1 MSAFEQSYL
10 MAKTLQY
17 RKKALLT
24 VFILL
29 VANLT
34 NFTYAQSWNEIIK
47 TVASDRAN
55 FDAYG
60 YSVAISG
67 DYAVVGAV
75 SEDEDAAGGNTL
87 SSAGAAYILQNNAGI
102 WTEVQKIT
110 ASDREANA
118 QFGFSVAIDGDY
130 AIISARL
137 EDKDASGGN
146 TISNSG
152 AAYLFE
158 NNAGTW
164 AEVQKIVASD
174 RGAND
179 YFGHSVSISG
189 NYAVVG
195 AYYEDQD
202 ASGSN
207 TLTNSGSAYIFE
219 NNAGTW
225 TQTQKIVASD
235 RGANDYFGHSVSI
248 SSNFALVGAYW
259 EDEDATGGNT
269 VFNSGSAYIYENN
282 AGTWTQTQKI
292 VASDRSSGGQFG
304 FSVEIDGN
312 YAIIGANYEDL
323 DEAGG
328 NLLSNAGSAY
338 IFENN
343 SGTWMEMQK
352 IVASDRGTS
361 DQFGF
366 SVAINGNYLVV
377 GAFFED
383 EDAIGANT
391 ITNSGSAYIFENNAG
406 VWTQTQKIVGSD
418 RGPGANDV
426 FGTSVALSGDFA
438 IVGARSED
446 EDALGGNTLSN
457 SGATYIFNR
466 TSPLPIELVYFNA
479 QSTNNRSVSL
489 EWETAT
495 EVNNDFFTIER
506 SKFGLDWEL
515 IDTIRGAGNSTTTL
529 TYKITDLNPY
539 YGTSYYRLKQTD
551 FDGQFEY
558 ADIKSVDL
566 GSDKPFNINV
576 YPNPNTGTFTLESES
591 ICENY
596 TIMNAQGRIV
606 NSGIIEN
613 QHETISLEEEV
624 VGVYYLSVEN
634 RTLKIVKQ

>member
-1 MSAFEQSYL
+1 
-10 MAKTLQY
+10 
-17 RKKALLT
+17 
-24 VFILL
+24 
-29 VANLT
+29 
-34 NFTYAQSWNEIIK
+34 
-47 TVASDRAN
+47 
-55 FDAYG
+55 
-60 YSVAISG
+60 
-67 DYAVVGAV
+67 
-75 SEDEDAAGGNTL
+75 
-87 SSAGAAYILQNNAGI
+87 
-102 WTEVQKIT
+102 
-110 ASDREANA
+110 
-118 QFGFSVAIDGDY
+118 
-130 AIISARL
+130 
-137 EDKDASGGN
+137 
-146 TISNSG
+146 
-152 AAYLFE
+152 
-158 NNAGTW
+158 
-164 AEVQKIVASD
+164 
-174 RGAND
+174 
-179 YFGHSVSISG
+179 
-189 NYAVVG
+189 
-195 AYYEDQD
+195 
-202 ASGSN
+202 
-207 TLTNSGSAYIFE
+207 
-219 NNAGTW
+219 
-225 TQTQKIVASD
+225 
-235 RGANDYFGHSVSI
+235 
-248 SSNFALVGAYW
+248 VGAYW

-551 FDGQFEY
+551 YDGQFEY